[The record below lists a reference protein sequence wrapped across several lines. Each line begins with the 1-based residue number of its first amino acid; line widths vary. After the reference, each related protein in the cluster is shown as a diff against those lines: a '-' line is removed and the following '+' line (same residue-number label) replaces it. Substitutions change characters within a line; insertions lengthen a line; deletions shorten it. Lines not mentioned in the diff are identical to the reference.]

1 MIKFFIKQN
10 IIKLKILTIL
20 LVYSINCNVLADEAY
35 FDLSEN
41 EIQIQ
46 TNFIGKEIIIF
57 GILQNN
63 QDTII
68 TIKGPEK
75 NTKILKKERVLGL
88 WFNTKRMV
96 YKKLPSLFFL
106 ASSSPIKE
114 ILNHETIIK
123 KKLYFNELLTN
134 SITERNFIEKTNL
147 NIWSDN
153 LIKIKKS
160 SDLFKEYSFKNIDNK
175 LFQTRIF
182 FPANSIP
189 GNYSIK
195 VYQIKNK
202 LIINEKE
209 RIINIKKSGIG
220 EKIYNFAHLQPAT
233 YGLLT
238 IFFAILSGF
247 LAATIFR
254 RL

>member
-1 MIKFFIKQN
+1 MKKN
-10 IIKLKILTIL
+10 IIKLKFLIVILI
-20 LVYSINCNVLADEAY
+20 YSISYNTLAEEAY
-35 FDLSEN
+35 FDLSED
-41 EIQIQ
+41 EIQIE

-57 GILQNN
+57 GVLQKN

-68 TIKGPEK
+68 AIKGPEK
-75 NTKILKKERVLGL
+75 DTKILKKERVLGF
-88 WFNTKRMV
+88 WFNTKRMI

-106 ASSSPIKE
+106 ASSSPIKK
-114 ILNHETIIK
+114 ILNNETIIK
-123 KKLYFNELLTN
+123 EKLYFEELLTN
-134 SITERNFIEKTNL
+134 SITERNFIEKTDL
-147 NIWSDN
+147 DIWSDN
-153 LIKIKKS
+153 LIKIKELNNS
-160 SDLFKEYSFKNIDNK
+160 FKEYNFKNIDNK

-209 RIINIKKSGIG
+209 RTINIKKSGIG
-220 EKIYNFAHLQPAT
+220 EKIYNFAYLQPAT

-238 IFFAILSGF
+238 IVFAILSGF